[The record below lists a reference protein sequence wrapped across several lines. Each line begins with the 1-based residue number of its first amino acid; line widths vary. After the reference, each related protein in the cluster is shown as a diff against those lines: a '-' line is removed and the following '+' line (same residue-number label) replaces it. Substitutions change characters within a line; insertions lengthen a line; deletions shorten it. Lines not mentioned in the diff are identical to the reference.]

1 MPYFTTTELRA
12 LPDLDRFPDARL
24 DEAHDWIVS
33 IIERECDTAF
43 IPTTV
48 TGERL
53 TGSGLDGLRLR
64 NAYVQSV
71 TSVSVDGVAYTAPE
85 VAALV
90 VEDGYLYLSGTTWPT
105 TARGNVTVT
114 YVHGYS
120 TTVPADLKQAALR
133 AARQW
138 LLTMD
143 AWSGKDTRTT
153 TLSTQDGTFQLSV
166 AGEGRPTGVPDV
178 DATIMAWAR
187 RVRVPRVA

>member
-64 NAYVQSV
+64 NAYV
-71 TSVSVDGVAYTAPE
+71 TGRNGGDGRRRGLHQRLKLAPNWY
-85 VAALV
+85 
-90 VEDGYLYLSGTTWPT
+90 VEDGYAVPPRPARSGRRQASATSPSPT
-105 TARGNVTVT
+105 PMA
-114 YVHGYS
+114 
-120 TTVPADLKQAALR
+120 
-133 AARQW
+133 
-138 LLTMD
+138 
-143 AWSGKDTRTT
+143 TRPRRR
-153 TLSTQDGTFQLSV
+153 
-166 AGEGRPTGVPDV
+166 RPT
-178 DATIMAWAR
+178 
-187 RVRVPRVA
+187 